1 MVEFIQLRFLL
12 FASSG
17 RYWGHMAPTRRIMHA
32 NKWVVTN
39 NSAVYLSIVV
49 SLKETFTFDAN
60 RDITRPNLSIR
71 SNRGNRNNF
80 AIRITMDPDLSRLA
94 E

>member
-1 MVEFIQLRFLL
+1 VT
-12 FASSG
+12 S
-17 RYWGHMAPTRRIMHA
+17 
-32 NKWVVTN
+32 NK
-39 NSAVYLSIVV
+39 AVYFNIVV

-60 RDITRPNLSIR
+60 RDITRPNRSIR
-71 SNRGNRNNF
+71 SNRGNRSNF